1 MSYLN
6 SSPDAAS
13 PISTDAQWAIRPY
26 RDGDIPS
33 IVALINAAD
42 AVDKFDRGT
51 TESDFRVRLEGPR
64 SDPQRELIVVE
75 GPRPGK
81 LPPGMPIGY
90 GWIPSMED
98 SAAGERFYE
107 PRFIVHPAARGQG
120 LEETLLRQLLTMA
133 RLREEE
139 PATTRLEKVYVRV
152 FIRQADAASCELWSA
167 AGLREVRRFWVMY
180 RPLDQ
185 PIDEPRHIEGITV
198 RPYRLNDDNERALEA
213 FNNSFADHY
222 DFQPDTQE
230 EWNHAVGSP
239 SCRLD
244 LSWLAEQDD
253 APGKLAGFCICWVYS
268 EQNKISGRSEGWIDI
283 LGTTRDWRGKG
294 LGRSLLLHGLH
305 SLKSAGL
312 DNAILGVDS
321 DSPTGANRLYES
333 AGFRVR
339 HVTLN
344 YRAALSDVEF
354 A

>member
-1 MSYLN
+1 MTYSN
-6 SSPDAAS
+6 SSPGAVS
-13 PISTDAQWAIRPY
+13 PIAAGVQWAIRPY

-42 AVDKFDRGT
+42 AVDKLDRGT
-51 TESDFRVRLEGPR
+51 TEPDFRMRVESPR
-64 SDPQRELIVVE
+64 SDPHRQLIVVE
-75 GPRPGK
+75 GPRPVGVS
-81 LPPGMPIGY
+81 PGMPIAY
-90 GWIPSMED
+90 GWVPNIED
-98 SAAGERFYE
+98 IAAGERFYE

-120 LEETLLRQLLTMA
+120 LEETLLAELITMA
-133 RLREEE
+133 RRREED
-139 PATTRLEKVYVRV
+139 PATTRLENVYVRV
-152 FIRQADAASCELWSA
+152 FIRQADAASRDLWEG
-167 AGLREVRRFWVMY
+167 AGLREARRFWVMY

-185 PIDEPRHIEGITV
+185 PIDEPRYIEGITV
-198 RPYRLNDDNERALEA
+198 RPYRVGDDNERALEA

-230 EWNHAVGSP
+230 EWNHAVGSL

-253 APGKLAGFCICWVYS
+253 DPGKLAGFCICWVYS

-333 AGFRVR
+333 VGFRVR
-339 HVTLN
+339 QVTLN
-344 YRAALSDVEF
+344 YRAELRDIELA
-354 A
+354 